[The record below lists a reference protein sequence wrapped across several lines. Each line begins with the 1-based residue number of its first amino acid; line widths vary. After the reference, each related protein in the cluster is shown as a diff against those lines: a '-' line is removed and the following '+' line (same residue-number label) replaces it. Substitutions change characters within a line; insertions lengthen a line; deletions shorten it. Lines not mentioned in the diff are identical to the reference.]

1 MLNKLNKTIVR
12 TIISNMRTARMAM
25 MFILAMLTTLTVQAA
40 ADKTALDSAV
50 SEAETYNSSILESN
64 PKQAEVLTMLINSC
78 KTVLNDADA
87 TQEDVDFATKFMNE
101 SVNQCKIAVAQANYA
116 AAISE
121 AEEYLATIKENYPA
135 QAEKLTNVINN
146 AKAIE
151 STSVDVLEFFTQVV
165 TEGIKQMQLE
175 VAQADYAAAIAKAEE
190 YLATIQEKHPEQ
202 AEKLTNLINNAKA
215 IESTSVDVLEFF
227 TQVVTEGIK
236 LVQLEIAQADFAA
249 AIADAEAYLATI
261 QETHPEQAQNL
272 TNVINNVKAMEGTSM
287 EVLEFFTQVL
297 TKGLQQIKMEIAH
310 ADLAAAIADAEAYMT
325 TIQESNPS
333 VAEAMQMF
341 INAAK
346 QVQADDSYTQADLEF
361 ATAFM
366 KELVVQAK
374 EAVTTGVSAA
384 RAAAGLAAKYYDLQG
399 RRLSQ
404 PSRAGV
410 YINNGVV
417 KVNNFILT

>member
-1 MLNKLNKTIVR
+1 MR

-40 ADKTALDSAV
+40 ADKTALATAV

-135 QAEKLTNVINN
+135 QAEKLTNLINN
-146 AKAIE
+146 AKTIE
-151 STSVDVLEFFTQVV
+151 NTSVEVLEFFTQVV
-165 TEGIKQMQLE
+165 TEGLQQIKIE

-287 EVLEFFTQVL
+287 EVLDFFTQVL
-297 TKGLQQIKMEIAH
+297 TEGLQQIKMEIAH

-333 VAEAMQMF
+333 VAEVMQMF

-374 EAVTTGVSAA
+374 ETVTTGVSAT
-384 RAAAGLAAKYYDLQG
+384 RAATSLAAKYYDLQG

-417 KVNNFILT
+417 KVNK

>member
-1 MLNKLNKTIVR
+1 MR

-40 ADKTALDSAV
+40 ADKTALATAV

-135 QAEKLTNVINN
+135 QAEKLTNLINN
-146 AKAIE
+146 AKTIE
-151 STSVDVLEFFTQVV
+151 NTSVEVLEFFTQVV
-165 TEGIKQMQLE
+165 TEGLQQIKIE

-287 EVLEFFTQVL
+287 EVLDFFTQVL
-297 TKGLQQIKMEIAH
+297 TEGLQQIKMEIAH

-374 EAVTTGVSAA
+374 ETVTTGVSAT
-384 RAAAGLAAKYYDLQG
+384 RAATSLAAKYYDLQG

-417 KVNNFILT
+417 KVNK

>member
-1 MLNKLNKTIVR
+1 MR

-40 ADKTALDSAV
+40 ADKTALDAAV

-135 QAEKLTNVINN
+135 QAEKLNNLINN
-146 AKAIE
+146 AKAME
-151 STSVDVLEFFTQVV
+151 GTSMEVLEFVTQVV
-165 TEGIKQMQLE
+165 TEGLQQIKIE

-236 LVQLEIAQADFAA
+236 QMQLEIAQADFAA

-272 TNVINNVKAMEGTSM
+272 TNVINNAKAMEGTSM
-287 EVLEFFTQVL
+287 EVLEFVTKVL
-297 TKGLQQIKMEIAH
+297 TEGLQQMKMEIAH

-333 VAEAMQMF
+333 VAEVMQMF

-374 EAVTTGVSAA
+374 EAVTTGVSTA
-384 RAAAGLAAKYYDLQG
+384 RAATSLAAKYYDLQG

-404 PSRAGV
+404 PSRTGV
-410 YINNGVV
+410 YINNGV
-417 KVNNFILT
+417 KVAIK

>member
-1 MLNKLNKTIVR
+1 MR

-40 ADKTALDSAV
+40 ADKTALDAAV

-101 SVNQCKIAVAQANYA
+101 SVNQCKTAVAQANYA

-135 QAEKLTNVINN
+135 QAEKLTNLINN

-151 STSVDVLEFFTQVV
+151 NTSVEVLEFFTQVV
-165 TEGIKQMQLE
+165 TEGIQQMKIE

-202 AEKLTNLINNAKA
+202 AEELTNLINNAKA

-236 LVQLEIAQADFAA
+236 QVQLEIAQADFAA

-287 EVLEFFTQVL
+287 EVLDFFTQVL
-297 TKGLQQIKMEIAH
+297 TEGLQQIKMEIAH

-374 EAVTTGVSAA
+374 EAVTTGVSTA
-384 RAAAGLAAKYYDLQG
+384 RAATSLAAKYYDLQG

-417 KVNNFILT
+417 KVNK

>member
-1 MLNKLNKTIVR
+1 MR

-40 ADKTALDSAV
+40 ADKTALDAAV

-135 QAEKLTNVINN
+135 QAEKLNNLINN
-146 AKAIE
+146 AKAMME
-151 STSVDVLEFFTQVV
+151 NTSVEVLEFFTQVV
-165 TEGIKQMQLE
+165 TEGIQQMKIE

-202 AEKLTNLINNAKA
+202 AEELTNLINNAKA

-236 LVQLEIAQADFAA
+236 QVQLEIAQADFAA

-272 TNVINNVKAMEGTSM
+272 TNVINNAKSMEGTSM
-287 EVLEFFTQVL
+287 EVLEFITQVL
-297 TKGLQQIKMEIAH
+297 TEGLQQIKMEIAH

-333 VAEAMQMF
+333 VAEVMQMF
-341 INAAK
+341 INAAN

-374 EAVTTGVSAA
+374 EAVTGVSAA
-384 RAAAGLAAKYYDLQG
+384 RAATSLAAKYYDLQG

-417 KVNNFILT
+417 KVNK

>member
-1 MLNKLNKTIVR
+1 MR

-40 ADKTALDSAV
+40 ADKTALDAAV

-135 QAEKLTNVINN
+135 QAEKLNNLINN
-146 AKAIE
+146 AKAME
-151 STSVDVLEFFTQVV
+151 GTSMEVLEFVTQVV
-165 TEGIKQMQLE
+165 TEGLQQIKIE

-236 LVQLEIAQADFAA
+236 QMQLEIAQADFAA

-272 TNVINNVKAMEGTSM
+272 TNVINNAKSMEGTSM
-287 EVLEFFTQVL
+287 EVLEFVTQVL
-297 TKGLQQIKMEIAH
+297 TEGLQQMKMEIAH

-333 VAEAMQMF
+333 VAEVMQMF

-384 RAAAGLAAKYYDLQG
+384 RAATSLAAKYYDLQG

-410 YINNGVV
+410 YINNGV
-417 KVNNFILT
+417 KVAIK

>member
-1 MLNKLNKTIVR
+1 MR

-40 ADKTALDSAV
+40 ADKTALDAAV

-135 QAEKLTNVINN
+135 QAEKLNNLINN
-146 AKAIE
+146 AKAMME
-151 STSVDVLEFFTQVV
+151 NTSVEVLEFFTQVV
-165 TEGIKQMQLE
+165 TEGIQQMKIE

-236 LVQLEIAQADFAA
+236 QMQLEIAQADFAA
-249 AIADAEAYLATI
+249 AIADAEAY
-261 QETHPEQAQNL
+261 
-272 TNVINNVKAMEGTSM
+272 EGTSM
-287 EVLEFFTQVL
+287 EVLEFVTKVL
-297 TKGLQQIKMEIAH
+297 TEGLQQMKMEIAH

-333 VAEAMQMF
+333 VAEVMQMF

-374 EAVTTGVSAA
+374 EAVTGVAAA
-384 RAAAGLAAKYYDLQG
+384 RAATSLAAKYYDLQG

-410 YINNGVV
+410 YINNGV
-417 KVNNFILT
+417 KVAIK

>member
-1 MLNKLNKTIVR
+1 MLNKLNKTIMR

-40 ADKTALDSAV
+40 ADKTALATAV

-135 QAEKLTNVINN
+135 QAEKLTNLINN
-146 AKAIE
+146 AKTIE
-151 STSVDVLEFFTQVV
+151 NTSVEVLEFFTQVV
-165 TEGIKQMQLE
+165 TEGLQQIKIE

-287 EVLEFFTQVL
+287 EVLDFFTQVL
-297 TKGLQQIKMEIAH
+297 TEGIKQMKMEIAH

-374 EAVTTGVSAA
+374 EAVTNGVSTA
-384 RAAAGLAAKYYDLQG
+384 RAATSLAAKYYDLQG

-417 KVNNFILT
+417 KVNK

>member
-1 MLNKLNKTIVR
+1 MLNKLNKTIMR

-40 ADKTALDSAV
+40 ADKTALDAAV

-135 QAEKLTNVINN
+135 QAEKLTNLINN

-215 IESTSVDVLEFF
+215 IESTSVDFLEFF
-227 TQVVTEGIK
+227 TQAVTEGIK
-236 LVQLEIAQADFAA
+236 QVQLEIAQADFAA

-272 TNVINNVKAMEGTSM
+272 TNVINNAKSMEGTSM
-287 EVLEFFTQVL
+287 EVLEFITQVL
-297 TKGLQQIKMEIAH
+297 TEGLQQIKMEIAH

-333 VAEAMQMF
+333 VAEVMQMF

-384 RAAAGLAAKYYDLQG
+384 RAATSLAAKYYDLQG

-404 PSRAGV
+404 PSRTGV
-410 YINNGVV
+410 YINNGV
-417 KVNNFILT
+417 KVAIK

>member
-1 MLNKLNKTIVR
+1 MLNKLNKTIMR

-40 ADKTALDSAV
+40 ADKTALDAAV

-135 QAEKLTNVINN
+135 QAEKLNNLINN
-146 AKAIE
+146 AKAME
-151 STSVDVLEFFTQVV
+151 GTSMEVLEFVTQVV
-165 TEGIKQMQLE
+165 TEGLQQIKIE

-287 EVLEFFTQVL
+287 EVLDFFTQVL
-297 TKGLQQIKMEIAH
+297 TEGLQQIKMEIAH

-333 VAEAMQMF
+333 VAEVMQMF

-374 EAVTTGVSAA
+374 ETVTTGVSAT
-384 RAAAGLAAKYYDLQG
+384 RAATSLAAKYYDLQG

-417 KVNNFILT
+417 KVNK

>member
-1 MLNKLNKTIVR
+1 MR

-40 ADKTALDSAV
+40 ADKTALDAAV

-101 SVNQCKIAVAQANYA
+101 SVNQCKTAVAQANYA

-135 QAEKLTNVINN
+135 QAEKLNNVINN
-146 AKAIE
+146 AKALME
-151 STSVDVLEFFTQVV
+151 NTSVEVLEFFTQVM
-165 TEGIKQMQLE
+165 TEGLQQIKLE
-175 VAQADYAAAIAKAEE
+175 VAQADYAAAISQAEE

-202 AEKLTNLINNAKA
+202 AEELTNLINNAKA

-236 LVQLEIAQADFAA
+236 QMQLEIAQADFAA

-272 TNVINNVKAMEGTSM
+272 TNVINNAKSMEGTSM
-287 EVLEFFTQVL
+287 EVLEFVTKVL
-297 TKGLQQIKMEIAH
+297 TEGLQQMKMEIAH

-333 VAEAMQMF
+333 VAEVMQMF

-374 EAVTTGVSAA
+374 EAVTGVSTA
-384 RAAAGLAAKYYDLQG
+384 RAATSLAAKYYDLQG

-410 YINNGVV
+410 YINNGV
-417 KVNNFILT
+417 KVAIK

>member
-1 MLNKLNKTIVR
+1 MLNKLNKTIMR

-40 ADKTALDSAV
+40 ADKTALDAAV

-135 QAEKLTNVINN
+135 QAEKLTNLINN
-146 AKAIE
+146 AKTIE
-151 STSVDVLEFFTQVV
+151 NTSVEVLEFFTQVV
-165 TEGIKQMQLE
+165 TEGLQQIKIE

-227 TQVVTEGIK
+227 TQAVTEGIK

-272 TNVINNVKAMEGTSM
+272 TNVINNAKAMEGTSM
-287 EVLEFFTQVL
+287 EVLEFVTKVL
-297 TKGLQQIKMEIAH
+297 TEGLQQMKMEIAH

-384 RAAAGLAAKYYDLQG
+384 RAATSLAAKYYDLQG

-417 KVNNFILT
+417 KVNK

>member
-1 MLNKLNKTIVR
+1 MR

-25 MFILAMLTTLTVQAA
+25 MFILAMLTTLSVQAA
-40 ADKTALDSAV
+40 ADKTALDAAV

-78 KTVLNDADA
+78 KTVQNDADA

-101 SVNQCKIAVAQANYA
+101 SVKQCKIAVAQANYA
-116 AAISE
+116 AAIAE
-121 AEEYLATIKENYPA
+121 AEEYLATIRDNYPT
-135 QAEKLTNVINN
+135 QAEKLTNIINN
-146 AKAIE
+146 AKPLME
-151 STSVDVLEFFTQVV
+151 TTSVDVLEILTQSVRL
-165 TEGIKQMQLE
+165 GIQQMQIE
-175 VAQADYAAAIAKAEE
+175 VAQADYAAAISQAEE

-202 AEKLTNLINNAKA
+202 AQNLTNLINNAKA

-227 TQVVTEGIK
+227 TQAVTEGIK

-261 QETHPEQAQNL
+261 QETHPEQAEKL
-272 TNVINNVKAMEGTSM
+272 TNVINNAKSMEGTSM
-287 EVLEFFTQVL
+287 EVLDFLTKVL
-297 TKGLQQIKMEIAH
+297 TEGLQQMKMEIAH
-310 ADLAAAIADAEAYMT
+310 ADLAAAIAEAEAYMA

-333 VAEAMQMF
+333 VAEVMQMF

-384 RAAAGLAAKYYDLQG
+384 RAAAGLADKYYDLQG
-399 RRLSQ
+399 HRLSQ

-410 YINNGVV
+410 YIKTTAEGRLQGKNGM
-417 KVNNFILT
+417 KVASK

>member
-1 MLNKLNKTIVR
+1 MR

-40 ADKTALDSAV
+40 ADKTALDAAV

-135 QAEKLTNVINN
+135 QAEKLNNLINN
-146 AKAIE
+146 AKAME
-151 STSVDVLEFFTQVV
+151 GTSMEVLEFVTQVV
-165 TEGIKQMQLE
+165 TEGLQQIKIE

-236 LVQLEIAQADFAA
+236 QMQLEIAQADFAA

-272 TNVINNVKAMEGTSM
+272 TNVINNAKAMEGTSM
-287 EVLEFFTQVL
+287 EVLEFVTKVL
-297 TKGLQQIKMEIAH
+297 TEGLQQMKMEIAH

-333 VAEAMQMF
+333 VAEVMQMF

-384 RAAAGLAAKYYDLQG
+384 RAATSLAAKYYDLQG

-417 KVNNFILT
+417 KVNK

>member
-1 MLNKLNKTIVR
+1 MR

-40 ADKTALDSAV
+40 ADKTALDAAV

-135 QAEKLTNVINN
+135 QAEKLN
-146 AKAIE
+146 
-151 STSVDVLEFFTQVV
+151 
-165 TEGIKQMQLE
+165 
-175 VAQADYAAAIAKAEE
+175 
-190 YLATIQEKHPEQ
+190 
-202 AEKLTNLINNAKA
+202 NLINNA
-215 IESTSVDVLEFF
+215 
-227 TQVVTEGIK
+227 
-236 LVQLEIAQADFAA
+236 
-249 AIADAEAYLATI
+249 
-261 QETHPEQAQNL
+261 
-272 TNVINNVKAMEGTSM
+272 KAMEGTSM
-287 EVLEFFTQVL
+287 EVLEFVTKVL
-297 TKGLQQIKMEIAH
+297 TEGLQQMKMEIAH

-333 VAEAMQMF
+333 VAEVMQMF

-374 EAVTTGVSAA
+374 EAVTTGVSTA
-384 RAAAGLAAKYYDLQG
+384 RAATSLAAKYYDLQG

-417 KVNNFILT
+417 KVNK

>member
-1 MLNKLNKTIVR
+1 MLNKLNKTIMR

-40 ADKTALDSAV
+40 ADKTALATAV

-135 QAEKLTNVINN
+135 QAEKLTNLINN
-146 AKAIE
+146 AKTIE
-151 STSVDVLEFFTQVV
+151 NTSVEVLEFFTQVV
-165 TEGIKQMQLE
+165 TEGLQQIKIE

-287 EVLEFFTQVL
+287 EVLDFFTQVL
-297 TKGLQQIKMEIAH
+297 TEGLQQIKMEIAH

-374 EAVTTGVSAA
+374 ETVTTGVSAT
-384 RAAAGLAAKYYDLQG
+384 RAATSLAAKYYDLQG

-417 KVNNFILT
+417 KVNK

>member
-1 MLNKLNKTIVR
+1 MR

-25 MFILAMLTTLTVQAA
+25 MFILAMLTTLTVQ
-40 ADKTALDSAV
+40 
-50 SEAETYNSSILESN
+50 AETYNSSILESN

-135 QAEKLTNVINN
+135 QAEKLNNLINN
-146 AKAIE
+146 AKAMME
-151 STSVDVLEFFTQVV
+151 NTSVEVLEFFTQVV
-165 TEGIKQMQLE
+165 TEGIQQMKIE

-202 AEKLTNLINNAKA
+202 AEELTNLINNAKA
-215 IESTSVDVLEFF
+215 IESTSVEVLEFF

-236 LVQLEIAQADFAA
+236 QVQLEIAQADFAA

-272 TNVINNVKAMEGTSM
+272 TNVINNAKSMEGTSM
-287 EVLEFFTQVL
+287 EVLEFITQVL
-297 TKGLQQIKMEIAH
+297 TEGLQQIKMEIAH

-374 EAVTTGVSAA
+374 EAVTNGVSTA
-384 RAAAGLAAKYYDLQG
+384 RAATSLAAKYYDLQG

-417 KVNNFILT
+417 KVNK

>member
-1 MLNKLNKTIVR
+1 
-12 TIISNMRTARMAM
+12 MRTARMAM

-40 ADKTALDSAV
+40 ADKTALDAAV

-135 QAEKLTNVINN
+135 QAEKLNNVINN
-146 AKAIE
+146 AKTIE
-151 STSVDVLEFFTQVV
+151 STSIEVLEFFTQVM
-165 TEGIKQMQLE
+165 TEGLQQIKIE

-272 TNVINNVKAMEGTSM
+272 TNVINNVKSMEGTSM

-297 TKGLQQIKMEIAH
+297 TEGLQQMKMEIAH

-374 EAVTTGVSAA
+374 EAVTTGVAAA

-410 YINNGVV
+410 YINNGVKTV
-417 KVNNFILT
+417 IK

>member
-1 MLNKLNKTIVR
+1 MR

-40 ADKTALDSAV
+40 ADKTALDAAV

-135 QAEKLTNVINN
+135 QAEKLNNLINN
-146 AKAIE
+146 AKSME
-151 STSVDVLEFFTQVV
+151 GTSMEVLEFVTQVV
-165 TEGIKQMQLE
+165 TEGLQQIKIE

-202 AEKLTNLINNAKA
+202 AEQLTNLINNAKA
-215 IESTSVDVLEFF
+215 IESTSVEVLEFF
-227 TQVVTEGIK
+227 TQVVTEGLQQIK
-236 LVQLEIAQADFAA
+236 IEVAQADFAA

-272 TNVINNVKAMEGTSM
+272 TNVINNAKSMEGTSM
-287 EVLEFFTQVL
+287 EVLEFITQVL
-297 TKGLQQIKMEIAH
+297 TEGLQQIKMEIAH
-310 ADLAAAIADAEAYMT
+310 ADLAAAIADGEAYMT

-333 VAEAMQMF
+333 VAEVMQMF

-384 RAAAGLAAKYYDLQG
+384 RAATGLAAKYYDLQG

-410 YINNGVV
+410 YINNGVKTV
-417 KVNNFILT
+417 IK

>member
-1 MLNKLNKTIVR
+1 MLNKLNKTIMR

-40 ADKTALDSAV
+40 ADKTALDAAV

-135 QAEKLTNVINN
+135 QAEKLTNLINN
-146 AKAIE
+146 AKTIE
-151 STSVDVLEFFTQVV
+151 NTSVEVLEFFTQVV
-165 TEGIKQMQLE
+165 TEGLQQIKIE

-287 EVLEFFTQVL
+287 EVLDFFTQVL
-297 TKGLQQIKMEIAH
+297 TEGLQQIKMEIAH
-310 ADLAAAIADAEAYMT
+310 ADLAAAIADAKAYMA

-333 VAEAMQMF
+333 VAEVMQMF

-374 EAVTTGVSAA
+374 ETVTTGVSAT
-384 RAAAGLAAKYYDLQG
+384 RAATSLAAKYYDLQG

-417 KVNNFILT
+417 NVNK

>member
-1 MLNKLNKTIVR
+1 MR

-40 ADKTALDSAV
+40 ADKTALDAAV

-101 SVNQCKIAVAQANYA
+101 SVNQCKTAVAQANYA

-135 QAEKLTNVINN
+135 QAEKLNNLINN
-146 AKAIE
+146 AKSME
-151 STSVDVLEFFTQVV
+151 GTSMEVLEFVTQVV
-165 TEGIKQMQLE
+165 TEGLQQIKIE

-236 LVQLEIAQADFAA
+236 QMQLEIAQADFAA

-287 EVLEFFTQVL
+287 EVLDFFTQVL
-297 TKGLQQIKMEIAH
+297 TEGLQQIKMEIAH

-374 EAVTTGVSAA
+374 ETVTTGVSAT
-384 RAAAGLAAKYYDLQG
+384 RAATSLAAKYYDLQG

-417 KVNNFILT
+417 KVNK

>member
-1 MLNKLNKTIVR
+1 MLNKLNKTIMR

-40 ADKTALDSAV
+40 ADKTALDFAV

-101 SVNQCKIAVAQANYA
+101 SVSQCKIAVAQANYA

-135 QAEKLTNVINN
+135 QAEKLTNLINN
-146 AKAIE
+146 AKTIE
-151 STSVDVLEFFTQVV
+151 NTSVEVLEFFTQVV
-165 TEGIKQMQLE
+165 TEGLQQIKIE

-287 EVLEFFTQVL
+287 EVLDFFTQVL
-297 TKGLQQIKMEIAH
+297 TEGLQQIKMEIAH

-374 EAVTTGVSAA
+374 ETVTTGVSAT
-384 RAAAGLAAKYYDLQG
+384 RAATSLAAKYYDLQG

-417 KVNNFILT
+417 KVNK

>member
-1 MLNKLNKTIVR
+1 MR

-40 ADKTALDSAV
+40 ADKTALDAAV

-101 SVNQCKIAVAQANYA
+101 SVNQCKTAVAQANYA

-135 QAEKLTNVINN
+135 QAEKLNNLINN
-146 AKAIE
+146 AKSME
-151 STSVDVLEFFTQVV
+151 GTSMEVLEFVTQVV
-165 TEGIKQMQLE
+165 TEGLQQIKIE

-236 LVQLEIAQADFAA
+236 QMQLEIAQADFAA

-287 EVLEFFTQVL
+287 EVLDFFTQVL
-297 TKGLQQIKMEIAH
+297 TEGLQQIKMEIAH

-333 VAEAMQMF
+333 VAEVMQMF

-374 EAVTTGVSAA
+374 ETVTTGVSAT
-384 RAAAGLAAKYYDLQG
+384 RAATSLAAKYYDLQG

-417 KVNNFILT
+417 KVNK